1 MFGNKSNRDSHLV
14 VDALIGPQVV
24 ILTRDLCEPVL
35 FAGAF
40 VALADVAAGFF
51 LKHLVFFF
59 VAVGVALINW
69 GAVFYDYGL
78 VLLVA
83 ILVSSI
89 LPFYV
94 VGILM
99 QKFMKEKN

>member
-1 MFGNKSNRDSHLV
+1 MPPIR
-14 VDALIGPQVV
+14 
-24 ILTRDLCEPVL
+24 
-35 FAGAF
+35 
-40 VALADVAAGFF
+40 AA
-51 LKHLVFFF
+51 VT